1 MDHEPVGPPG
11 TPSLLRAIN
20 DRTALRLLADRGP
33 LSRTQLG
40 ALAGLSK
47 PTASQLMDRL
57 EAAGLVEPV
66 PELESEAAQHAV
78 MQHGAVQ
85 NSAEQHV
92 VVQRG
97 GSQASVRRS
106 GTASSGAAPLGAV
119 SSGAVSSGAARSSA
133 ASFGASQP
141 GDSQSG
147 AAQPNSA
154 APGPGTPGRT
164 ARRYRLRGGAAHVAG
179 LDVTSAR
186 IVARVCD
193 LAGSV
198 VGEAT
203 LPTPGRSATGTV
215 DRVREALA
223 AACAPAGLQ
232 LAALHHAVIGIGG
245 AIDPG
250 TGRLGFARHLPG
262 WHEPDLLARLRTELT
277 PPGAPNPRVDV
288 ENDVNLAA
296 VAEQTVGAAAPG
308 GPGDPHPGARDFV
321 ILWIAEGIGAAVVI
335 DGRLHRGATG
345 GAGEVG
351 YMPVPGAPLVR
362 SIGRGTTGGF
372 QALAGGPAV
381 LKLARRHGF
390 TGAEPQIAVARA
402 AEVVEASAR
411 PGASGVT
418 GAAGASGTSDA
429 PGTPAAQDTAQ
440 DSAQDAAQAARRLL
454 AELADR
460 LATGLAP
467 IVAVLDPELIVLTGA
482 ILRAGAAP
490 LRELIAEVLHGMAIP
505 RPRLVT
511 SAVADNP
518 VLAGAIQAALAATR
532 EAVFSSTLPSSTSVS
547 ATA

>member
-66 PELESEAAQHAV
+66 LEPDTAPPHASAQPVSAQPVSAPPAAAPHSSV
-78 MQHGAVQ
+78 PP
-85 NSAEQHV
+85 
-92 VVQRG
+92 
-97 GSQASVRRS
+97 ASVQPAAAPHV
-106 GTASSGAAPLGAV
+106 TPPPASAPAAGSGA
-119 SSGAVSSGAARSSA
+119 
-133 ASFGASQP
+133 
-141 GDSQSG
+141 
-147 AAQPNSA
+147 
-154 APGPGTPGRT
+154 PGRI
-164 ARRYRLRGGAAHVAG
+164 ARRYRLRGAAAHVAG
-179 LDVTSAR
+179 LDVTAAR
-186 IVARVCD
+186 IIARVCD
-193 LAGSV
+193 LAGHV

-203 LPTPGRSATGTV
+203 LSTPGRSASGTAV
-215 DRVREALA
+215 DRVRDALT
-223 AACAPAGLQ
+223 AACAPAGLEPR
-232 LAALHHAVIGIGG
+232 ALHHAVIGIGG

-262 WHEPDLLARLRTELT
+262 WHEPDLLTRLRTELT
-277 PPGAPNPRVDV
+277 PPDAPNPRIDV

-296 VAEQTVGAAAPG
+296 VAEQAVGAAAPG

-321 ILWIAEGIGAAVVI
+321 VLWIADGIGAAVVI

-351 YMPVPGAPLVR
+351 YMPVPGAPFVR

-402 AEVVEASAR
+402 VEGLAQASTPTPTPTSTRPGQPDDAASAQ
-411 PGASGVT
+411 T
-418 GAAGASGTSDA
+418 
-429 PGTPAAQDTAQ
+429 
-440 DSAQDAAQAARRLL
+440 AARRLL
-454 AELADR
+454 TELADR

-490 LRELIAEVLHGMAIP
+490 LRELIAEALHGMAIP
-505 RPRLVT
+505 RPRLVP

-532 EAVFSSTLPSSTSVS
+532 EAVFSSTVS
-547 ATA
+547 QASA

>member
-1 MDHEPVGPPG
+1 M
-11 TPSLLRAIN
+11 
-20 DRTALRLLADRGP
+20 
-33 LSRTQLG
+33 
-40 ALAGLSK
+40 
-47 PTASQLMDRL
+47 
-57 EAAGLVEPV
+57 AA
-66 PELESEAAQHAV
+66 
-78 MQHGAVQ
+78 
-85 NSAEQHV
+85 
-92 VVQRG
+92 
-97 GSQASVRRS
+97 
-106 GTASSGAAPLGAV
+106 
-119 SSGAVSSGAARSSA
+119 
-133 ASFGASQP
+133 
-141 GDSQSG
+141 
-147 AAQPNSA
+147 
-154 APGPGTPGRT
+154 PGTPGRT

-193 LAGSV
+193 LAGRV

-203 LPTPGRSATGTV
+203 LPTPGRSASGAV
-215 DRVREALA
+215 DRVRQALG
-223 AACAPAGLQ
+223 AACAPAGLG

-250 TGRLGFARHLPG
+250 TERLGFARHLPG
-262 WHEPDLLARLRTELT
+262 WHDPDLLARLRTELT
-277 PPGAPNPRVDV
+277 PAGVANPRVDV

-296 VAEQTVGAAAPG
+296 VAEQAIGAAAAG
-308 GPGDPHPGARDFV
+308 GPDDPHPAARDFV
-321 ILWIAEGIGAAVVI
+321 VLWIAEGIGAAVVI

-381 LKLARRHGF
+381 LKLARLHGF
-390 TGAEPQIAVARA
+390 TGAEPHIAVARA
-402 AEVVEASAR
+402 IEVVTPSATL
-411 PGASGVT
+411 GVPD
-418 GAAGASGTSDA
+418 S
-429 PGTPAAQDTAQ
+429 PAANAT
-440 DSAQDAAQAARRLL
+440 SAMREAARRLL

-482 ILRAGAAP
+482 VLRFGAAP
-490 LRELIAEVLHGMAIP
+490 LRDLIAEALHGMAIP

-532 EAVFSSTLPSSTSVS
+532 EAVFSSTGNTGTSNTPAANTGAS
-547 ATA
+547 PAFA

>member
-57 EAAGLVEPV
+57 EAAGLVESV
-66 PELESEAAQHAV
+66 LEPDVAAPGDVA
-78 MQHGAVQ
+78 
-85 NSAEQHV
+85 
-92 VVQRG
+92 
-97 GSQASVRRS
+97 
-106 GTASSGAAPLGAV
+106 GAA
-119 SSGAVSSGAARSSA
+119 
-133 ASFGASQP
+133 
-141 GDSQSG
+141 
-147 AAQPNSA
+147 SA
-154 APGPGTPGRT
+154 APGPSAPGRT

-193 LAGSV
+193 LAGRT
-198 VGEAT
+198 VGETT
-203 LPTPGRSATGTV
+203 LPTPGRSASGTAV
-215 DRVREALA
+215 DRVRDALSA
-223 AACAPAGLQ
+223 VCEPAGLG
-232 LAALHHAVIGIGG
+232 LGALHHVVIGIGG

-262 WHEPDLLARLRTELT
+262 WHEPELLARLRAELT
-277 PPGAPNPRVDV
+277 APATADPRVDV

-296 VAEQTVGAAAPG
+296 VAEQVVGAAAPEVSG
-308 GPGDPHPGARDFV
+308 SGLPGARDFV
-321 ILWIAEGIGAAVVI
+321 VLWVAEGIGAAVII
-335 DGRLHRGATG
+335 DGKLHRGATG

-351 YMPVPGAPLVR
+351 YMPVPGAPVVR

-381 LKLARRHGF
+381 LKLARQYGF
-390 TGAEPQIAVARA
+390 TGAEPQFAVARA
-402 AEVVEASAR
+402 VEAYSGGGDGTDASAR
-411 PGASGVT
+411 SRE
-418 GAAGASGTSDA
+418 S
-429 PGTPAAQDTAQ
+429 
-440 DSAQDAAQAARRLL
+440 ARRLL

-467 IVAVLDPELIVLTGA
+467 LVAVLDPELIVLTGA
-482 ILRAGAAP
+482 VPRAGGAP
-490 LRELIAEVLHGMAIP
+490 LRELVAEALHGMAIP
-505 RPRLVT
+505 RPRLVE

-532 EAVFSSTLPSSTSVS
+532 EAVFSTTSASTTSGSTTAPVPTSGASSGAVTPAVP
-547 ATA
+547 A

>member
-85 NSAEQHV
+85 YSDAQHV
-92 VVQRG
+92 AVQRG

-106 GTASSGAAPLGAV
+106 GAAPLGTV
-119 SSGAVSSGAARSSA
+119 SSGTASSGAARSSA
-133 ASFGASQP
+133 ALFGAPQP

-147 AAQPNSA
+147 AAQPSSA
-154 APGPGTPGRT
+154 TPGPGTPGRT

-308 GPGDPHPGARDFV
+308 GPDDPHPGARDFV
-321 ILWIAEGIGAAVVI
+321 VLWIAEGIGAAVVI

-411 PGASGVT
+411 PGASGAS
-418 GAAGASGTSDA
+418 GASGVSGTSDA

>member
-66 PELESEAAQHAV
+66 LEAD
-78 MQHGAVQ
+78 GA
-85 NSAEQHV
+85 S
-92 VVQRG
+92 
-97 GSQASVRRS
+97 
-106 GTASSGAAPLGAV
+106 AV
-119 SSGAVSSGAARSSA
+119 SDGAPSTAAA
-133 ASFGASQP
+133 A
-141 GDSQSG
+141 
-147 AAQPNSA
+147 AATPA
-154 APGPGTPGRT
+154 PGTPGRT

-179 LDVTSAR
+179 LDVSSSR

-193 LAGSV
+193 LAGRV

-203 LPTPGRSATGTV
+203 LPTPGRSASGAV
-215 DRVREALA
+215 DRVRQALA

-232 LAALHHAVIGIGG
+232 PAALHHAVLGIGG

-250 TGRLGFARHLPG
+250 TERLGFARHLPG
-262 WHEPDLLARLRTELT
+262 WHEPDLLVRLRTELT
-277 PPGAPNPRVDV
+277 PSGAANPRVDI

-296 VAEQTVGAAAPG
+296 VAEQAVGAAAPG

-321 ILWIAEGIGAAVVI
+321 VLWIADGIGAAVVI

-381 LKLARRHGF
+381 LKLARLHGF
-390 TGAEPQIAVARA
+390 TGAEPHTAVARA
-402 AEVVEASAR
+402 ADVALRSGES
-411 PGASGVT
+411 GA
-418 GAAGASGTSDA
+418 
-429 PGTPAAQDTAQ
+429 PAMRE
-440 DSAQDAAQAARRLL
+440 AARRLL
-454 AELADR
+454 TELADR

-490 LRELIAEVLHGMAIP
+490 LRDLIAEALHGMAIP

-532 EAVFSSTLPSSTSVS
+532 EAVFSSTVLAGNAASPVS
-547 ATA
+547 A

>member
-66 PELESEAAQHAV
+66 VEADGVQSAGVQSD
-78 MQHGAVQ
+78 GA
-85 NSAEQHV
+85 
-92 VVQRG
+92 
-97 GSQASVRRS
+97 
-106 GTASSGAAPLGAV
+106 SGA
-119 SSGAVSSGAARSSA
+119 
-133 ASFGASQP
+133 
-141 GDSQSG
+141 
-147 AAQPNSA
+147 
-154 APGPGTPGRT
+154 GTPGRT

-179 LDVTSAR
+179 LDVTSSR

-203 LPTPGRSATGTV
+203 LPTPGRSASGAV
-215 DRVREALA
+215 DRVRQALA
-223 AACAPAGLQ
+223 AACAPAGLEP
-232 LAALHHAVIGIGG
+232 AALHHAVIGIGG
-245 AIDPG
+245 AIDPNS
-250 TGRLGFARHLPG
+250 GRLGFARHLPG

-277 PPGAPNPRVDV
+277 PSGVSNPRVDV

-296 VAEQTVGAAAPG
+296 VAEQAVGAAAPG
-308 GPGDPHPGARDFV
+308 GPDDPHPGARDFV
-321 ILWIAEGIGAAVVI
+321 VLWIAEGIGAAVVI

-381 LKLARRHGF
+381 LRLARLHGF
-390 TGAEPQIAVARA
+390 TGAEPHTAVGRA
-402 AEVVEASAR
+402 VEAI
-411 PGASGVT
+411 T
-418 GAAGASGTSDA
+418 QSD
-429 PGTPAAQDTAQ
+429 
-440 DSAQDAAQAARRLL
+440 AQAARRLL
-454 AELADR
+454 TELADR

-482 ILRAGAAP
+482 VLRAGAAP
-490 LRELIAEVLHGMAIP
+490 LRDLIAEALHGMAIP
-505 RPRLVT
+505 RPRLVV
-511 SAVADNP
+511 SAIADNP
-518 VLAGAIQAALAATR
+518 VLAGAIHAALAATR
-532 EAVFSSTLPSSTSVS
+532 EAVFSTTGAPSVS
-547 ATA
+547 A

>member
-1 MDHEPVGPPG
+1 MERERDWEREPVGPPG

-66 PELESEAAQHAV
+66 LE
-78 MQHGAVQ
+78 
-85 NSAEQHV
+85 AEPVHV
-92 VVQRG
+92 
-97 GSQASVRRS
+97 S
-106 GTASSGAAPLGAV
+106 GTA
-119 SSGAVSSGAARSSA
+119 
-133 ASFGASQP
+133 
-141 GDSQSG
+141 
-147 AAQPNSA
+147 
-154 APGPGTPGRT
+154 GRT
-164 ARRYRLRGGAAHVAG
+164 ARRYRLRGAAAHVAG

-193 LAGSV
+193 LSGRT

-203 LPTPGRSATGTV
+203 LATPGRSASGAV

-223 AACAPAGLQ
+223 AASAPASMDVSG
-232 LAALHHAVIGIGG
+232 LHHIVIGIGG

-262 WHEPDLLARLRTELT
+262 WHDPDLLARLRTELT
-277 PPGAPNPRVDV
+277 RPGAPDPRVDV
-288 ENDVNLAA
+288 ENDVNLVA
-296 VAEQTVGAAAPG
+296 VAEQAVGAG
-308 GPGDPHPGARDFV
+308 QGARDV
-321 ILWIAEGIGAAVVI
+321 VVLWVAEGIGAAVII

-390 TGAEPQIAVARA
+390 TGADPQTAVARA
-402 AEVVEASAR
+402 VAALEAGEPDVR
-411 PGASGVT
+411 
-418 GAAGASGTSDA
+418 AAG
-429 PGTPAAQDTAQ
+429 
-440 DSAQDAAQAARRLL
+440 RRLL
-454 AELADR
+454 TDLADR

-482 ILRAGAAP
+482 IPRGGGAP
-490 LRELIAEVLHGMAIP
+490 LRELIAEALHGMAIP
-505 RPRLVT
+505 RPRLVG
-511 SAVADNP
+511 SALADNP
-518 VLAGAIQAALAATR
+518 VLAGAIHAALAATR
-532 EAVFSSTLPSSTSVS
+532 EAVFDTSAGPAIS
-547 ATA
+547 A